1 MSSSI
6 LTASHKYAAG
16 SLFGMA
22 LHQTQIHQTN
32 PLASFYYEEMI
43 SSSSGSVSRDVYSD
57 LLRPIFRFLDIEDK
71 PWPGLKETVGTSS
84 TEQHVGSFLRLLAE
98 ENGDT
103 SKEVKDQE
111 RALSKAVDAMSST
124 IETSVDFESKKEK
137 HREYEHECREK
148 FSTAE
153 TEKQSQSEVERKGL
167 EDHLDKKGM
176 PSSVEQAPIGPSSK
190 CDEKP
195 FKEISMLGY
204 QRKVAVLYEL
214 LSACLALTPE
224 ANENATRRRQGY
236 DARHRVA
243 LRLLATW
250 FDVKWIKMVVFPVDN
265 ISCFFCYMK
274 LMLTPSNMLLAT
286 PFTMHVVV

>member
-1 MSSSI
+1 MSSSM
-6 LTASHKYAAG
+6 LTPSQKYAAG

-32 PLASFYYEEMI
+32 PLSYQEMI
-43 SSSSGSVSRDVYSD
+43 TGGTSSVSRDEYAD

-98 ENGDT
+98 ESGDT
-103 SKEVKDQE
+103 SRGVKDQE
-111 RALSKAVDAMSST
+111 LALTKAVDAMSSS
-124 IETSVDFESKKEK
+124 IDTSVDLESKKEK
-137 HREYEHECREK
+137 HRKYEHECREK

-153 TEKQSQSEVERKGL
+153 TEDQSQYEVEHKGL

-176 PSSVEQAPIGPSSK
+176 PSSIEQTPIGPGSK

-195 FKEISMLGY
+195 FKEVSMLGY
-204 QRKVAVLYEL
+204 HRKVAVLYEL
-214 LSACLALTPE
+214 LSACLAVTPE
-224 ANENATRRRQGY
+224 ANENATRQRQGY

-250 FDVKWIKMVVFPVDN
+250 FDVKWIKMVVFPVDT
-265 ISCFFCYMK
+265 ISCFFCSMK

-286 PFTMHVVV
+286 PFTKHVVV